1 MIIDPTDF
9 LERPYKIPNQEE
21 SRDFLSFLEEK
32 EDELARM
39 ILGNDLWEDFDS
51 AINGS
56 GVIDPIYEALRDGGS
71 YEYNN
76 KSYRYNGWV
85 DMIRPGIFSEWLPLT
100 TMKLTN
106 IGYVVNDAP
115 DKSKL
120 LDNQYEFQVAHWNK
134 FITKVGY
141 VYAYGYN
148 YVDSFYGFMKINE
161 DDYPDWVFQC
171 PRYKHGYKNRYDL

>member
-9 LERPYKIPNQEE
+9 LDRPYKIPNQEE
-21 SRDFLSFLEEK
+21 SRDFLKFIEDK
-32 EDELARM
+32 EDELARLL
-39 ILGNDLWEDFDS
+39 LGNDLWEEFDS

-56 GVIDPIYEALRDGGS
+56 GVLDTIYERLRDGAT

-76 KSYRYNGWV
+76 KTYRYAGWV
-85 DMIRPGIFSEWLPLT
+85 DMIRPGIFSEWLPNT

-120 LDNQYEFQVAHWNK
+120 LDNQYEFQVSHWNK
-134 FITKVGY
+134 FVSKVGY
-141 VYAYGYN
+141 HPAYGYQ
-148 YVDSFYGFMKINE
+148 YRDSFYGFLKVNS
-161 DDYPDWVFQC
+161 DDYSSWSFTC
-171 PRYKHGYKNRYDL
+171 PRIKLKNRFDL